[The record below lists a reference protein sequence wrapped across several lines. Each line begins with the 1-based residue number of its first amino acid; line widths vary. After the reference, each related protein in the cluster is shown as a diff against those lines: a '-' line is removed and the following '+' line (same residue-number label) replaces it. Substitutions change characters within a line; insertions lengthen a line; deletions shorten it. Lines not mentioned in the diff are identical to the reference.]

1 MTNNQPE
8 IIANSEQERQFS
20 IWSDLRAMKLISQM
34 QQDIKDLEKSKNR
47 LQLFLII
54 TIIIFSVGLVGLG
67 TVVSIN
73 SNQIQQLQEL
83 SIRN

>member
-54 TIIIFSVGLVGLG
+54 TIIIFSFGLVGLG
-67 TVVSIN
+67 TIVSIN

>member
-20 IWSDLRAMKLISQM
+20 IWSDLRAMKLINQM
-34 QQDIKDLEKSKNR
+34 QKDIKDLEKSKNR